1 MTKSS
6 LILNNLR
13 AIILGLVVFMGASY
27 VMAVYSVPTCEPT
40 GCNTDAPID
49 STSVSQAKS
58 GRLIVGTFDT
68 APLTQYVFAVK
79 NALAYV
85 QALATN
91 SITLIDGTEAD
102 GLVLTSSDDTGLAT
116 WRVASSSVTAT
127 MMYVDD
133 FRLYVK
139 RSAGS
144 VSVSIPSTY
153 QYCAISQLGPDFANS
168 DKSKSTCSVNQ
179 NTNKSWTLLGERGD
193 DPGFWCN
200 ARCFSVDSKPV
211 AVTPVNNPVIS
222 APKTYYCGHKHFS
235 AANSEVLLSN
245 PGYTNTTFGCSTVQS
260 FDPVNAEYKD
270 RYDYVDAALDDIVVR
285 TSTIAAYEVNTR
297 RTFADQA
304 CGVGNWTINP
314 VGANESLASTGF
326 KCN

>member
-6 LILNNLR
+6 LILNNIK
-13 AIILGLVVFMGASY
+13 AVILGLVVFMGASY

-211 AVTPVNNPVIS
+211 AVTPVVNPVVV
-222 APKTYYCGHKHFS
+222 AKQYYC
-235 AANSEVLLSN
+235 NQVYVPN
-245 PGYTNTTFGCSTVQS
+245 PGNSQWDSTYFGCATIQN
-260 FDPVNAEYKD
+260 FDPRNVQYNDVYTRND
-270 RYDYVDAALDDIVVR
+270 S
-285 TSTIAAYEVNTR
+285 TSTGTGNYSADVANFQINVR
-297 RTFADQA
+297 RTFADTA
-304 CGVGNWTINP
+304 CGNGNWTITP
-314 VGANESLASTGF
+314 VGANQSLASTGF